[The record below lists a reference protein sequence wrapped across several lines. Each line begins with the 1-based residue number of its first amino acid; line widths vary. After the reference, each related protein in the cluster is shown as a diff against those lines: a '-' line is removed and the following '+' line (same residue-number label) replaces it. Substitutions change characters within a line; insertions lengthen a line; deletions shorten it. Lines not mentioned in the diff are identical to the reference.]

1 MPSVD
6 GPFNGW
12 AVIERRSRSHL
23 PNDGGNT
30 FRVAAGLRRRPMI
43 KKSKLAVIA
52 TLAVLGLASP
62 ALAQSFDPDSGT
74 GNTLAFSYGTVST
87 GNHQRVAT
95 QNSRNHPAIA
105 QSGETTLRPGALYD
119 YAGPSSAAESGRGAN
134 DLSLAGGGS
143 SGYNQNLY
151 NY

>member
-1 MPSVD
+1 
-6 GPFNGW
+6 
-12 AVIERRSRSHL
+12 
-23 PNDGGNT
+23 
-30 FRVAAGLRRRPMI
+30 MI

-62 ALAQSFDPDSGT
+62 AFAQSFDPDSGT

-87 GNHQRVAT
+87 GNHERVAA

-105 QSGETTLRPGALYD
+105 RSGETTLRPGALYD
-119 YAGPSSAAESGRGAN
+119 YAGPSSAAQSGRGAN
-134 DLSLAGGGS
+134 DPSLAGGGS